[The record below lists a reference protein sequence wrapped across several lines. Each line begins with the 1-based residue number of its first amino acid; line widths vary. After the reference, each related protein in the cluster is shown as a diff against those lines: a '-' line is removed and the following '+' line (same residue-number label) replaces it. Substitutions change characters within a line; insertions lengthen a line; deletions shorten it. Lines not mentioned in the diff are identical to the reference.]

1 MQLHIQCAD
10 FFFFFFK
17 GGAALHDRHE
27 IFWYLLSRLA
37 TALSV
42 LLCLPLCLAQA
53 QALAAGVP
61 DLGASLAFGVP
72 LCGAMGLAT
81 LFYHLG
87 REHARPLTLAEGALF
102 AVLAWPFL
110 AFVGMW
116 PFVIS
121 GTLAPVDAFFE
132 AMAAFSATGFSHFA
146 DILDLPPALALWHG
160 LMNGL
165 GGLAFVVLL
174 VTVLPQ
180 VSGCFGLVLT
190 ARQTVY
196 FSPVWR
202 KMHQSIWQGLSIYG
216 GLMAVFFVV
225 LLLCGVA
232 PLRALVLALSV
243 VSTAGSGAMAHAF
256 AGSSPLFVAGI
267 FMMLVT
273 GGNFLLYWKAWARR
287 SPRLLWNDT
296 TLRAALGIFVAAAA
310 AVSLHLFFA
319 TTQGF
324 FASIRNG
331 IFASASFFTTA
342 GFLPD
347 DVAAW
352 PDFDRSILFLLAFT
366 GACIGSPGGGLKVV
380 RLVVLA
386 RLALG
391 ELRRTLHPRMIIS
404 VPLDGLP
411 VPDKVIGRIL
421 VFFFLYIAVFF
432 AGTLAFAATGVAILP
447 SLGLAAGSLTSTGS
461 LAALMGCGATAAL
474 APAAKLIACLLMTI
488 GRAEIFALFL
498 LIAIAEEDVR
508 KRWD

>member
-1 MQLHIQCAD
+1 MH
-10 FFFFFFK
+10 
-17 GGAALHDRHE
+17 GRHE

-37 TALSV
+37 VALSV
-42 LLCLPLCLAQA
+42 LLCLPLVLHQWN
-53 QALAAGVP
+53 ALASGAP
-61 DLGASLAFGVP
+61 DLGGGLAFAVP

-87 REHARPLTLAEGALF
+87 QNHARPLTLAEGALF

-110 AFVGMW
+110 AFIGMW
-116 PFVIS
+116 PFVMA
-121 GTLAPVDAFFE
+121 GALGPVDAFFE

-216 GLMAVFFVV
+216 GLMAVFFAL
-225 LLLCGVA
+225 LLLCGVQ

-243 VSTAGSGAMAHAF
+243 IAAAGSGARAHAF
-256 AGSSPLFVAGI
+256 AGSLPLVGAGI
-267 FMMLVT
+267 VMMLVT

-287 SPRLLWNDT
+287 SPRLLFCDT
-296 TLRAALGIFVAAAA
+296 TLCTALAIFVFAAAFGC
-310 AVSLHLFFA
+310 LLLFFA
-319 TTQGF
+319 TTQDF
-324 FASIRNG
+324 FMAAKNG
-331 IFASASFFTTA
+331 VFATASFFTTA

-411 VPDKVIGRIL
+411 VPDRVIGRIL
-421 VFFFLYIAVFF
+421 VCFFLYSAVCF

-508 KRWD
+508 KRWN